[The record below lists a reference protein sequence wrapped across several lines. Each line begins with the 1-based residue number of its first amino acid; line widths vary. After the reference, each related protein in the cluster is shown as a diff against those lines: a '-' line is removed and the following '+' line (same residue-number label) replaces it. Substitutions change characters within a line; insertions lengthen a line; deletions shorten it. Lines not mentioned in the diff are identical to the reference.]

1 MKAILDKLMSRKL
14 LVVVVAALATWVGVP
29 GLGGEQL
36 QQIFMAYIG
45 GQAVVDSAAALRN
58 G

>member
-1 MKAILDKLMSRKL
+1 MQGLLKKLMSRKL
-14 LVVVVAALATWVGVP
+14 LVVVVAALAAWVGVP

-36 QQIFMAYIG
+36 QEIFMAYIG
-45 GQAVVDSAAALRN
+45 GQAVVDSAAAFRN